1 MDPWYYLDL
10 ETNIKDN
17 DDDTLE
23 LNEICSMYP
32 DGSWILDSEEYDGY
46 IIFREKEYKSIE
58 FNNNT
63 KMLECVGENIIRT
76 FTLIIA

>member
-10 ETNIKDN
+10 ETNVKDDY
-17 DDDTLE
+17 DDE
-23 LNEICSMYP
+23 LHLSEICSMGF
-32 DGSWILDSEEYDGY
+32 DGSWILNTDGYDGH

-63 KMLECVGENIIRT
+63 KILTCIGTISKT
-76 FTLIIA
+76 FTLSIT